1 MLWLFYHA
9 GWLLHFGFAMIPFKR
24 ALIAGL
30 LCLMSA
36 PALAAVQTF
45 ELTNG
50 LKIYVKEDHRAPV
63 VVSQVWYRA
72 GSMDEFNGTTGVAH
86 VLEHMMFQGTHEVP
100 AGQFSRLIAAAGGR
114 ENAFTARDHT
124 AYFQQLQKD
133 RLELA
138 FKLEA
143 DRMHNLNLSADD
155 FAKEIQV
162 VMEERRLRTDD
173 KPEAR
178 VYEQLMASAFDASPY
193 RRPII
198 GWMNDLEQMN
208 VNDARDWYRRW
219 YAPNNAT
226 LVVVGDIRADDV
238 KALAERYF
246 GPIAAQPLPTRK
258 PQLEP
263 VQAGIRRVSVKAPA
277 KLPYLIMAYHVP
289 VLRNV
294 QTDWEPYALQV
305 LAAVL
310 DGGDAAR
317 LTRNLV
323 RAQRVA
329 NEAGAGYD
337 AVARGPGLFLLD
349 GTPAEGKSAADLE
362 GALRAQL
369 VLLQREGVSA
379 DELKRVKA
387 QVVAADVYQRD
398 SSFFQAMQIG
408 EYATVGLPVAELD
421 ARVQKLQAVTAEQV
435 REVARKYLVDEQ
447 LTVAMLDPQPL
458 DNKAPRPAVPGMR
471 HSEIGGLR

>member
-1 MLWLFYHA
+1 
-9 GWLLHFGFAMIPFKR
+9 MIPFKG
-24 ALIAGL
+24 LLTSGL

-36 PALAAVQTF
+36 PVFAAVQVF
-45 ELTNG
+45 ELSNG
-50 LKIYVKEDHRAPV
+50 LKLYVKEDHRAPV

-86 VLEHMMFQGTHEVP
+86 VLEHMMFKGTHDVP
-100 AGQFSRLIAAAGGR
+100 TGQFSKLIAAAGGR
-114 ENAFTARDHT
+114 ENAFTARDYT

-138 FKLEA
+138 FRLEA

-155 FAKEIQV
+155 FAKEIKV

-193 RRPII
+193 RRPVI

-226 LVVVGDIRADDV
+226 LVVVGDVRADEV
-238 KALAERYF
+238 KTLAERYF

-258 PQLEP
+258 PQQEP
-263 VQAGIRRVSVKAPA
+263 AQAGIRRVSIKAPA
-277 KLPYLIMAYHVP
+277 KLPYLVMAYHVP
-289 VLRNV
+289 VLRDV

-349 GTPAEGKSAADLE
+349 GTPAEGKTAANLE
-362 GALRAQL
+362 TALRAQL

-379 DELKRVKA
+379 DELQRVKA
-387 QVVAADVYQRD
+387 QVVAADVFQRD
-398 SSFFQAMQIG
+398 SGFFQAMQIG

-435 REVARKYLVDEQ
+435 RDVARKYLVDDQ
-447 LTVAMLDPQPL
+447 LTVATLDPQPL
-458 DNKAPRPAVPGMR
+458 DKQAPRTAVPGMR
-471 HSEIGGLR
+471 HAEPEGMR

>member
-1 MLWLFYHA
+1 
-9 GWLLHFGFAMIPFKR
+9 MIPFKC
-24 ALIAGL
+24 ALTAALLGL
-30 LCLMSA
+30 LSA
-36 PALAAVQTF
+36 PALAAVQAF
-45 ELTNG
+45 ELANG

-63 VVSQVWYRA
+63 VVSQIWYRA

-86 VLEHMMFQGTHEVP
+86 VLEHMMFKGTHDVP
-100 AGQFSRLIAAAGGR
+100 AGQFSKLIAAAGGR

-143 DRMHNLNLSADD
+143 DRMHNLNLTAED
-155 FAKEIQV
+155 FSKEIQV

-178 VYEQLMASAFDASPY
+178 VYEQLMASAFEASPY
-193 RRPII
+193 RRPVI

-208 VNDARDWYRRW
+208 VNDARDWYQRW

-226 LVVVGDIRADDV
+226 LVVVGDIRADEV
-238 KALAERYF
+238 KTLAERYF

-277 KLPYLIMAYHVP
+277 RLPYLIMAYHVP

-305 LAAVL
+305 VAAVL

-317 LTRNLV
+317 LTRNLI

-337 AVARGPGLFLLD
+337 TVARGPGLFLLD

-362 GALRAQL
+362 AALRAQL
-369 VLLQREGVSA
+369 ALLQRDGISA
-379 DELKRVKA
+379 DELRRVKA
-387 QVVAADVYQRD
+387 QVVATDVYQRD

-421 ARVQKLQAVTAEQV
+421 ARVKKLQAVSADQV
-435 REVARKYLVDEQ
+435 REVARKYLVDDQ
-447 LTVAMLDPQPL
+447 LTVATLDPQPL
-458 DNKAPRPAVPGMR
+458 DTLPSRPAVPGMR
-471 HSEIGGLR
+471 HTETGGLR